1 MEIGCGIGR
10 LSEFIA
16 PHVDRLYGIDISD
29 RDDFSRQETFRYH
42 KNTIFMA
49 TDGIHFPL
57 ESESV
62 DVIFPLLFFNICQA
76 LMLSAG
82 TSRRFHVY

>member
-1 MEIGCGIGR
+1 MLIDYTESTFLTEMISRAKKR
-10 LSEFIA
+10 L
-16 PHVDRLYGIDISD
+16 DN
-29 RDDFSRQETFRYH
+29 H